1 MFLEFPWAL
10 TALVALPITVV
21 IYLLRNRSKKQVVSA
36 LFLWSSPNM
45 SANQGQRIQK
55 VQSGWLLFLE
65 LLILTLLALA
75 AADVHVRWLRQDPP
89 TVLILDDSWSMQA
102 SKNQA
107 IEAIQKWVS
116 QKRIIFP
123 VQIIHVGKT
132 ATRDGEP
139 CNYVTDL
146 TARLDQWSNEGV
158 KAPECD
164 DSVLK
169 ETVERFCSS
178 GKPVHT
184 VIVTD
189 HPRPGLA
196 QDGRV
201 TVLSVGTPNSNLAFT
216 SASRF
221 PSSVNNQDTVI
232 VEIANLTTKQQT
244 VKCQLQ
250 VESQPSQTLDSVLI
264 PAGES
269 AEIKTSVPSVK
280 TAAIELSKDALEIDN
295 RVVLPS
301 LPRQTI
307 RVRLDVSN
315 PVLAPAVKRALELA
329 QDGQRKIE
337 LVSSNE
343 DLLVTDNPASGA
355 DSNVSRLQFDVPSQ
369 PLDKID
375 PTIYKGPYIADSSSS
390 LMTGTDFSSV
400 LWGIDNSDWRMGN
413 AESALLSVGDVP
425 LIVQRTSANGANAV
439 RLRLVPELSNLIQS
453 PNFPIF
459 IYNVLKQQAA
469 ALPGLQNSYV
479 SAGEFFVFHSRQNE
493 STPLEILSP
502 DGKKDSVPF
511 RLGQAVFMPYNIG
524 MYRITYKEKTYQA
537 SVNALNRN
545 ESDLRSLKSGE
556 WGSQY
561 SAAQKNS
568 QFVSLLVP
576 LLLLALALAVVHQ
589 ILARRSNQ

>member
-36 LFLWSSPNM
+36 LFLWSSPNL

-65 LLILTLLALA
+65 LLILTLLILA
-75 AADVHVRWLRQDPP
+75 AADAHVRWLRLDAP
-89 TVLILDDSWSMQA
+89 TVLILDDSWSMQT
-102 SKNQA
+102 SEKQA
-107 IEAIQKWVS
+107 IEKINNWVS
-116 QKRIIFP
+116 QKRIVFP
-123 VQIIHVGKT
+123 VQVIRVGKT

-139 CNYVTDL
+139 CSYLADL
-146 TARLDQWSNEGV
+146 TAQLDQWSSSGMNS
-158 KAPECD
+158 PECD
-164 DSVLK
+164 DSTLK
-169 ETVERFCSS
+169 DAIDRFCSS
-178 GKPVHT
+178 GKSVHA

-196 QDGRV
+196 QDGKV

-216 SASRF
+216 SAVRY
-221 PSSVNNQDTVI
+221 PSAVDGQDVVI
-232 VEIANLTTKQQT
+232 VEIANLSAKDQT
-244 VKCQLQ
+244 VKCQLR
-250 VESQPSQTLDSVLI
+250 VESQPSQTLDSILI
-264 PAGES
+264 QAGES
-269 AEIKTSVPSVK
+269 SEIKTSVPSVK
-280 TAAIELSKDALEIDN
+280 TAAIELPKDALEIDN
-295 RVVLPS
+295 CVVLPP

-315 PVLAPAVKRALELA
+315 PVLAPAVKKALELA

-343 DLLVTDNPASGA
+343 DLLVTDSPSPGA

-375 PTIYKGPYIADSSSS
+375 PTVYKGPYIANSSSS
-390 LMTGTDFSSV
+390 LMTGTDFSGV
-400 LWGIDNSDWRMGN
+400 LWGIENSDWRMEN

-425 LIVQRTSANGANAV
+425 LIVQRTNSNGVNAV
-439 RLRLVPELSNLIQS
+439 RVRIVPELSNLIQS

-459 IYNVLKQQAA
+459 IYNVLKQQAES
-469 ALPGLQNSYV
+469 LSGLQATSV
-479 SAGEFFVFHSRQNE
+479 SAGEYFVFHSRQNA
-493 STPLEILSP
+493 SSPLEILTP
-502 DGKKDSVPF
+502 DGEKSVVPF
-511 RLGQAVFMPYNIG
+511 RLGQAVFLPYETG
-524 MYRITYKEKTYQA
+524 LYKITSDEKTYQA

-545 ESDLRSLKSGE
+545 ESNLLSLKSGE
-556 WGSQY
+556 WGAQY
-561 SAAQKNS
+561 SAAQKDS

-589 ILARRSNQ
+589 FLARRSN

>member
-36 LFLWSSPNM
+36 LFLWSSPNL

-75 AADVHVRWLRQDPP
+75 AADVHVRWLRLDAP
-89 TVLILDDSWSMQA
+89 TVLILDDSWSMQT
-102 SKNQA
+102 SKKQA
-107 IEAIQKWVS
+107 ANAIQKWVS
-116 QKRIIFP
+116 QKRIVFP
-123 VQIIHVGKT
+123 VQVVRVGKT

-139 CNYVTDL
+139 CSYLADL
-146 TARLDQWSNEGV
+146 TARLDQWSSSGMNS
-158 KAPECD
+158 PECD
-164 DSVLK
+164 DSSLK
-169 ETVERFCSS
+169 DAIDRFCSP
-178 GKPVHT
+178 GKPVHA

-189 HPRPGLA
+189 HPRPDLA
-196 QDGRV
+196 QDGKV
-201 TVLSVGTPNSNLAFT
+201 TVLSVGNPDANLAFT
-216 SASRF
+216 SVVRY
-221 PSSVNNQDTVI
+221 PSADNGQDVVI
-232 VEIANLTTKQQT
+232 VEIANLSTKDQT
-244 VKCQLQ
+244 IKCQLR
-250 VESQPSQTLDSVLI
+250 VESQPPQTLDSILI

-269 AEIKTSVPSVK
+269 SEIKTSVPSVK
-280 TAAIELSKDALEIDN
+280 TAALELPKDALEIDN
-295 RVVLPS
+295 RVVLPP

-307 RVRLDVSN
+307 RVRLDVTN
-315 PVLAPAVKRALELA
+315 PVLAPAVKKAIELA

-343 DLLVTDNPASGA
+343 DLLVTDNPAPGA
-355 DSNVSRLQFDVPSQ
+355 DSSVNRLQFDVPSQ
-369 PLDKID
+369 PLDKIE
-375 PTIYKGPYIADSSSS
+375 PTIYKGPYIANSSSS
-390 LMTGTDFSSV
+390 LMTGTDFSGV
-400 LWGIDNSDWRMGN
+400 LWGIENSDWRMES

-425 LIVQRTSANGANAV
+425 LIVQRTNSNGVNSV

-469 ALPGLQNSYV
+469 ALPGLQSSYV

-493 STPLEILSP
+493 SASLEIQSP
-502 DGKKDSVPF
+502 DGEKDVVSF
-511 RLGQAVFMPYNIG
+511 RLGQAVFQPYDIG
-524 MYRITYKEKTYQA
+524 AYKISSKGKTYQA

-545 ESDLRSLKSGE
+545 ESDLRGLKSGE
-556 WGSQY
+556 WGARY

-568 QFVSLLVP
+568 QFVSLRVP

-589 ILARRSNQ
+589 FLARRSN